1 MKLLDMKGRLVLMV
15 VVHKRAS
22 GSRMAV
28 GTMNMM
34 ANMMVA
40 LQCDHYT
47 WVLVVELPNMLISN
61 RPDFVENF

>member
-1 MKLLDMKGRLVLMV
+1 MKLLHMKGRLVLMV

-22 GSRMAV
+22 GSRTAV

-40 LQCDHYT
+40 LQCDRCT
-47 WVLVVELPNMLISN
+47 WALVAELPNMLISN